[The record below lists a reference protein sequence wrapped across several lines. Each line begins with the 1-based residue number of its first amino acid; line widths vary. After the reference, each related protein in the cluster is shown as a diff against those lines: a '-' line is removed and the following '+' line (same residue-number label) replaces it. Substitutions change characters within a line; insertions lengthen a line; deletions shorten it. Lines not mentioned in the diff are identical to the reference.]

1 MITPKPFIIIFLLLI
16 TSCSNLLT
24 WHLDKGIHKQT
35 KIDTNQSSP
44 IQDDDNEVIVKV
56 DISANM
62 VWSKSINSGL
72 EGNSAYL
79 RPDKNNN
86 IIYTVDTDGLLSA
99 IDLTNGSINWSIPT
113 NREISSGL
121 SVLNNSICFGTARA
135 KLICHNID
143 QLDLNQHT
151 PIITSLSNMSKFSEY
166 PADTEMDLITE
177 LAAPV
182 VGVNNLFL
190 LKLDNDDLYLINP
203 TNSEVIWKSE
213 SQNIPLRT
221 KGSSK
226 PLYIDNTVFIARD
239 NGSVSSYSS
248 IDGTLNWFTIISSR
262 SGRNDL
268 ESQRDAEME
277 ITIDND
283 KLYYGHFQGELNA
296 LDINTGNIIWT
307 SPFSFINNITIN
319 NNAIYGS
326 TTDNMVVSIDQASG
340 FVNWKSKTSSEQ
352 LTQPFI
358 ISDVVMAFTTKGTL
372 VAFNKDGYLIYEQAF
387 DLDIHSQTQFIQDGN
402 KLYFQTIDGDIVHF
416 IINL

>member
-1 MITPKPFIIIFLLLI
+1 
-16 TSCSNLLT
+16 LLT
-24 WHLDKGIHKQT
+24 WHLDKGIHRQV
-35 KIDTNQSSP
+35 KIDANQSSSKQ
-44 IQDDDNEVIVKV
+44 IVDNEVITKV
-56 DISANM
+56 DISATM
-62 VWSKSINSGL
+62 LWSKSVNSGL

-79 RPDKNNN
+79 YPVKNNN
-86 IIYTVDTDGLLSA
+86 TIFTVDTDGLLSA
-99 IDLTNGSINWSIPT
+99 IDLTDGDINWSIPT

-121 SVLNNSICFGTARA
+121 SMINNSICLGTSSAE
-135 KLICHNID
+135 LICHNIN
-143 QLDLNQHT
+143 QLASNQHT
-151 PIITSLSNMSKFSEY
+151 PIITSLSNLTKFSEY
-166 PADTEMDLITE
+166 PADTHLDLITE

-182 VGVNNLFL
+182 VGINNLFL

-203 TNSEVIWKSE
+203 VNEEVIWKSE

-226 PLYIDNTVFIARD
+226 PLYVENTVFVARD
-239 NGSVSSYSS
+239 NGSVSSYSA

-277 ITIDND
+277 ITIDNG

-296 LDINTGNIIWT
+296 LDISTGNIVWT
-307 SPFSFINNITIN
+307 SPFSFTNNITIN
-319 NNAIYGS
+319 NNSIYGS
-326 TTDNMVVSIDQASG
+326 TSDNMVVSIDQASG

-358 ISDVVMAFTTKGTL
+358 VSDVVMAFTTKGTL
-372 VAFNKDGYLIYEQAF
+372 VAFNKDGYLVYEKAF

>member
-1 MITPKPFIIIFLLLI
+1 MITPKPFIIVFLLFI

-35 KIDTNQSSP
+35 KIDANQSPSS
-44 IQDDDNEVIVKV
+44 QVDDNEVIVKV

-72 EGNSAYL
+72 KGNSGYL
-79 RPDKNNN
+79 YPVKNNN
-86 IIYTVDTDGLLSA
+86 TIYTVDTDGLLSA
-99 IDLTNGSINWSIPT
+99 IDLTNGNVNWAIPT

-121 SVLNNSICFGTARA
+121 SVLNDSICLGTARA
-135 KLICHNID
+135 KLICHNIN
-143 QLDLNQHT
+143 QLASNKHT
-151 PIITSLSNMSKFSEY
+151 PIITSLSNLTKFSEY
-166 PADTEMDLITE
+166 PVDTEVDLITE

-182 VGVNNLFL
+182 VGINNLFL

-203 TNSEVIWKSE
+203 DNAEVIWKSE

-226 PLYIDNTVFIARD
+226 PLYLDNTVFVARD
-239 NGSVSSYSS
+239 NGSVSSYSA

-277 ITIDND
+277 ILIDND

-307 SPFSFINNITIN
+307 SPFSFINNITIHN
-319 NNAIYGS
+319 NSIYGS
-326 TTDNMVVSIDQASG
+326 TSDNMIVSIDQASG
-340 FVNWKSKTSSEQ
+340 FVNWKSKTSSVQ

-372 VAFNKDGYLIYEQAF
+372 VAFNEDGYLIYEKAF
-387 DLDIHSQTQFIQDGN
+387 DLDIHSQTQFMQDGN

>member
-1 MITPKPFIIIFLLLI
+1 MIMLKPFIILFLLLI
-16 TSCSNLLT
+16 SSCSNLLT
-24 WHLDKGIHKQT
+24 WHLDKGIHRQA
-35 KIDTNQSSP
+35 KIDANQSSSEQ
-44 IQDDDNEVIVKV
+44 IVDNDVITKV
-56 DISANM
+56 DISATM
-62 VWSKSINSGL
+62 LWSKSVNSGL

-79 RPDKNNN
+79 YPEKNNN
-86 IIYTVDTDGLLSA
+86 TIFTIDTDGLLSA
-99 IDLTNGSINWSIPT
+99 IDLTDGDINWSIPT

-121 SVLNNSICFGTARA
+121 SMINNSICLGTARA
-135 KLICHNID
+135 KLICHNIN
-143 QLDLNQHT
+143 LLASNQHT
-151 PIITSLSNMSKFSEY
+151 PIITSLSNLTKFSEY
-166 PADTEMDLITE
+166 PADTELDLITE

-182 VGVNNLFL
+182 VGINNLFL

-203 TNSEVIWKSE
+203 ANEEVIWKSE

-226 PLYIDNTVFIARD
+226 PLYVDNTVFVARD
-239 NGSVSSYSS
+239 NGSVSSYSA

-277 ITIDND
+277 ITIDNG

-296 LDINTGNIIWT
+296 LDINTGNIVWT
-307 SPFSFINNITIN
+307 SPFSFTNNIIIN
-319 NNAIYGS
+319 NNSIYGS
-326 TTDNMVVSIDQASG
+326 TSDNMVVSIDQASG

-352 LTQPFI
+352 LTKPFI
-358 ISDVVMAFTTKGTL
+358 VSDVVMAFTTKGTL
-372 VAFNKDGYLIYEQAF
+372 VAFNKDGYLVYEKAF

>member
-1 MITPKPFIIIFLLLI
+1 MIIPKPFIIVFLLLI
-16 TSCSNLLT
+16 SSCSNLLT
-24 WHLDKGIHKQT
+24 WHLDKGIHKKT
-35 KIDTNQSSP
+35 KIDVNKPSSE
-44 IQDDDNEVIVKV
+44 QVVDDEVVTKV
-56 DISANM
+56 DISVNL

-72 EGNSAYL
+72 EGNTSYL
-79 RPDKNNN
+79 YSEKNNN
-86 IIYTVDTDGLLSA
+86 IIYTVDTNGLLSA
-99 IDLTNGSINWSIPT
+99 IDSTSGGINWSIPT

-121 SVLNNSICFGTARA
+121 SVLNNSICLGTARA
-135 KLICHNID
+135 KLVCHNIN
-143 QLDLNQHT
+143 LLASNQHT
-151 PIITSLSNMSKFSEY
+151 PIITPLSNLTKFSEY
-166 PADTEMDLITE
+166 PSDVELDLITE

-182 VGVNNLFL
+182 VSINNFFL

-203 TNSEVIWKSE
+203 ANGEVIWKSE

-221 KGSSK
+221 KGSSR
-226 PLYIDNTVFIARD
+226 PLYMGNTVFVARD
-239 NGSVSSYSS
+239 NGSVSSYNS

-307 SPFSFINNITIN
+307 SPFSFINNIIIN
-319 NNAIYGS
+319 NNAIYG
-326 TTDNMVVSIDQASG
+326 TTSDNTVVSIDQASG

-358 ISDVVMAFTTKGTL
+358 INDVVMAFTVEGTL
-372 VAFNKDGYLIYEQAF
+372 VAFNKDGYLIYEKAF

-402 KLYFQTIDGDIVHF
+402 KLYFQTRDGDIVHF

>member
-1 MITPKPFIIIFLLLI
+1 MIVLKPFIITFILFI
-16 TSCSNLLT
+16 SSCSNLLT
-24 WHLDKGIHKQT
+24 WHLDKGIHKQA
-35 KIDTNQSSP
+35 KIDGTQESSEQ
-44 IQDDDNEVIVKV
+44 IVDNEVVDKV
-56 DISANM
+56 AISVTL

-79 RPDKNNN
+79 YPEKNNN

-99 IDLTNGSINWSIPT
+99 IDSSNGNIDWSIPT

-121 SVLNNSICFGTARA
+121 SVLNNSICLGTARA

-143 QLDLNQHT
+143 LLALNQHT
-151 PIITSLSNMSKFSEY
+151 PIITSLSNLTKFSEY
-166 PADTEMDLITE
+166 PADTELDLISE

-182 VGVNNLFL
+182 IAIDNLFL

-203 TNSEVIWKSE
+203 VSEEVIWKSE

-226 PLYIDNTVFIARD
+226 PLYVNDTVFVARD
-239 NGSVSSYSS
+239 NGSVSSYNA

-277 ITIDND
+277 ITIVDD

-296 LDINTGNIIWT
+296 LDINTGNIVWT
-307 SPFSFINNITIN
+307 SPFSFTNNIIIDN
-319 NNAIYGS
+319 NSIYGATS
-326 TTDNMVVSIDQASG
+326 DKMVVSIDQASG

-352 LTQPFI
+352 FTQPFI
-358 ISDVVMAFTTKGTL
+358 VSDLIMAFTTKGTL
-372 VAFNKDGYLIYEQAF
+372 VAFNKNGNLVYEETF

-402 KLYFQTIDGDIVHF
+402 KLYFQTIDGDIVHL
-416 IINL
+416 IIKL

>member
-1 MITPKPFIIIFLLLI
+1 
-16 TSCSNLLT
+16 LLT
-24 WHLDKGIHKQT
+24 WHLDKGIHKQA
-35 KIDTNQSSP
+35 KLDVNQSSKQ
-44 IQDDDNEVIVKV
+44 IADNEVIVKV
-56 DISANM
+56 DISANL

-72 EGNSAYL
+72 EGNSSYL
-79 RPDKNNN
+79 YPEKNNN

-99 IDLTNGSINWSIPT
+99 IDSSNGNINWSIPT
-113 NREISSGL
+113 NRKISSGL
-121 SVLNNSICFGTARA
+121 SLLNNSICLGTARA

-143 QLDLNQHT
+143 LLSSNQHT
-151 PIITSLSNMSKFSEY
+151 PIITPLSNLTKFSEY
-166 PADTEMDLITE
+166 PADIEIDLITE
-177 LAAPV
+177 LAAPIV
-182 VGVNNLFL
+182 SINNLFL

-203 TNSEVIWKSE
+203 DNGEAIWKSE

-226 PLYIDNTVFIARD
+226 PLYVGNSVFVARD

-248 IDGTLNWFTIISSR
+248 IDGSLNWFTIISSR

-277 ITIDND
+277 IIIDND

-296 LDINTGNIIWT
+296 LDISTGNIVWT

-319 NNAIYGS
+319 NNAIYG
-326 TTDNMVVSIDQASG
+326 TTSDNMIVSIDQASG
-340 FVNWKSKTSSEQ
+340 FLNWKSKTSSEQ

-358 ISDVVMAFTTKGTL
+358 VSNVIMAFTTKGTL
-372 VAFNKDGYLIYEQAF
+372 VTFNKDGYLVYEKSF
-387 DLDIHSQTQFIQDGN
+387 DLDIHSQTQFIQDEN
-402 KLYFQTIDGDIVHF
+402 KLYFQTKDGDIVHF

>member
-1 MITPKPFIIIFLLLI
+1 MITPKSFIIVFLLVI
-16 TSCSNLLT
+16 ASCSNLLT
-24 WHLDKGIHKQT
+24 WHLDKGIHRQA
-35 KIDTNQSSP
+35 KIDINQSPSE
-44 IQDDDNEVIVKV
+44 QVIDKQVITNI
-56 DISANM
+56 DISVSM
-62 VWSKSINSGL
+62 VWSKSVNSGL

-79 RPDKNNN
+79 YPEENNN

-99 IDLTNGSINWSIPT
+99 VDLTNGTIDWSIPT
-113 NREISSGL
+113 NREISSGVSL
-121 SVLNNSICFGTARA
+121 VNNSICMGTSRA
-135 KLICHNID
+135 QLICHNIE
-143 QLDLNQHT
+143 LLSSNQHT
-151 PIITSLSNMSKFSEY
+151 PIITSLSNLTNFSEY
-166 PADTEMDLITE
+166 PADTEVDLITE

-182 VGVNNLFL
+182 VGINNLFL

-203 TNSEVIWKSE
+203 ANAEVIWKSE

-226 PLYIDNTVFIARD
+226 PLYVDNTVFVARD
-239 NGSVSSYSS
+239 NGSISSYSA

-277 ITIDND
+277 ILIDND

-319 NNAIYGS
+319 NNSIYGS
-326 TTDNMVVSIDQASG
+326 TSDNMIVSIDQASG
-340 FVNWKSKTSSEQ
+340 FVNWKSKTSSVQ

-372 VAFNKDGYLIYEQAF
+372 VAFNKDGYLIYEKAF

>member
-1 MITPKPFIIIFLLLI
+1 MIILKPFIIVFLFFI
-16 TSCSNLLT
+16 SSCSNLLT
-24 WHLDKGIHKQT
+24 WHLDKGIHKQV
-35 KIDTNQSSP
+35 KIDANQSSSA
-44 IQDDDNEVIVKV
+44 QTVDNEVIAKV
-56 DISANM
+56 NITVDL

-72 EGNSAYL
+72 GGNSAYL
-79 RPDKNNN
+79 YSENNNN
-86 IIYTVDTDGLLSA
+86 IIYTVDTEGLLSA
-99 IDLTNGSINWSIPT
+99 IDLKNGSINWSIPT
-113 NREISSGL
+113 NREVSSGL
-121 SVLNNSICFGTARA
+121 SVHNNSICLGTARA

-143 QLDLNQHT
+143 LLASNQHT
-151 PIITSLSNMSKFSEY
+151 PLITSLSNMTKFSQY
-166 PADTEMDLITE
+166 PADTEVDLITE

-182 VGVNNLFL
+182 VGINNLFL

-277 ITIDND
+277 ITIDNG
-283 KLYYGHFQGELNA
+283 KLYYGHYQGELNA
-296 LDINTGNIIWT
+296 LDIDTGNIVWT

-319 NNAIYGS
+319 NNAIYG
-326 TTDNMVVSIDQASG
+326 TTSDNMVVSIDQASG

-358 ISDVVMAFTTKGTL
+358 VSDVVMAFTTKGTL
-372 VAFNKDGYLIYEQAF
+372 VAFNKDGYLVYEKAF
-387 DLDIHSQTQFIQDGN
+387 DLDIHPKTQFIQEGN

>member
-1 MITPKPFIIIFLLLI
+1 MIIPKSSIIVFLLLI
-16 TSCSNLLT
+16 SSCSNLLT
-24 WHLDKGIHKQT
+24 WHLDKGIHKQA
-35 KIDTNQSSP
+35 KIDANQSSVQA
-44 IQDDDNEVIVKV
+44 IDTEVIAKV
-56 DISANM
+56 DVSANL
-62 VWSKSINSGL
+62 VWTKSINSGL

-79 RPDKNNN
+79 YLEKNNN
-86 IIYTVDTDGLLSA
+86 IIYTVDTEGLLSA

-121 SVLNNSICFGTARA
+121 SVQNNSICLGTAKA
-135 KLICHNID
+135 KLICHEID
-143 QLDLNQHT
+143 LLSSNQHT
-151 PIITSLSNMSKFSEY
+151 PLITSLSNLTKFSEY
-166 PADTEMDLITE
+166 PADTELDLISE

-182 VGVNNLFL
+182 VGINNLFL

-203 TNSEVIWKSE
+203 TNAAVIWKSE

-226 PLYIDNTVFIARD
+226 PVYIDNTVFIARD
-239 NGSVSSYSS
+239 NGSVSSYSA
-248 IDGTLNWFTIISSR
+248 IDGTLNWFTIITSR

-277 ITIDND
+277 IVIDNG

-296 LDINTGNIIWT
+296 LDIDTGNILWT
-307 SPFSFINNITIN
+307 SPFSFINNIIIN

-326 TTDNMVVSIDQASG
+326 TSDNIIVSIDQASG
-340 FVNWKSKTSSEQ
+340 FVNWKSKTSNVQ

-358 ISDVVMAFTTKGTL
+358 VSDLVMAFTTKGTL
-372 VAFNKDGYLIYEQAF
+372 VGFDKDGNLVYEKAF
-387 DLDIHSQTQFIQDGN
+387 DIDMHSQTQFIQDGN

>member
-35 KIDTNQSSP
+35 KIDTNQSSL

-72 EGNSAYL
+72 EGNSAYF

-143 QLDLNQHT
+143 QLALNQHT

-203 TNSEVIWKSE
+203 ANSEVIWKSE

>member
-1 MITPKPFIIIFLLLI
+1 MITPKPFIIVFLLFI

-24 WHLDKGIHKQT
+24 WHLDKGIHKQA
-35 KIDTNQSSP
+35 KIDANQSPSA
-44 IQDDDNEVIVKV
+44 QVDDNEVIVKV

-79 RPDKNNN
+79 HPEKNNN

-121 SVLNNSICFGTARA
+121 SVLNNSICFGTTRA

-143 QLDLNQHT
+143 LLALNQHT
-151 PIITSLSNMSKFSEY
+151 PIISSLSNMAKFSEY

-277 ITIDND
+277 ITIDNG

-372 VAFNKDGYLIYEQAF
+372 VAFNKDGYLVYEKAF

>member
-203 TNSEVIWKSE
+203 ANSEVIWKSE

>member
-1 MITPKPFIIIFLLLI
+1 MIKPLIIASLLLLS
-16 TSCSNLLT
+16 SCSNFFT
-24 WHLDKGIHKQT
+24 WHLDKGIHRQA
-35 KIDTNQSSP
+35 KIDTNQSPSER
-44 IQDDDNEVIVKV
+44 IVDNEVIAKV
-56 DISANM
+56 DISATM
-62 VWSKSINSGL
+62 LWSKSINSGL
-72 EGNSAYL
+72 GGNSAYL
-79 RPDKNNN
+79 YPEKYNNN
-86 IIYTVDTDGLLSA
+86 IFTVDTNGLLTA
-99 IDLTNGSINWSIPT
+99 IDLTNGNINWSIPT

-121 SVLNNSICFGTARA
+121 SVINNSICLGTSSAE
-135 KLICHNID
+135 LICHNIN
-143 QLDLNQHT
+143 LLASNQHT
-151 PIITSLSNMSKFSEY
+151 PIITTLSNLTKFSEY
-166 PADTEMDLITE
+166 PADTRLDLITE

-182 VGVNNLFL
+182 VGINNLFL

-203 TNSEVIWKSE
+203 VDEKVIWKSE

-226 PLYIDNTVFIARD
+226 PLYVDNTVFVARD
-239 NGSVSSYSS
+239 NGSVSSYSA

-307 SPFSFINNITIN
+307 SPFSFTNNIIIN
-319 NNAIYGS
+319 NNSIYGS
-326 TTDNMVVSIDQASG
+326 TSDNMVVSIDQASG
-340 FVNWKSKTSSEQ
+340 FVNWKSKISSEKF
-352 LTQPFI
+352 TQPFI
-358 ISDVVMAFTTKGTL
+358 VSDVVMAFTTKGTL
-372 VAFNKDGYLIYEQAF
+372 VAFNKDGYLVYEKAF
-387 DLDIHSQTQFIQDGN
+387 ALSIHSQTQFIQDGN